1 LARTTSVR
9 PSGKFGM
16 YYRDRKNPPSAKSPW
31 LEKRVRGRMR
41 RRPACG
47 RRKDLGLVQSSQA
60 ACAEVH
66 SLHAAVL
73 KDRDLLNVRLPL
85 PLGPHVRV
93 TDTVSK
99 GRSLAT
105 DIAFR
110 HSCTSLTQI
119 EPASTSAGPIQ
130 SALRLGLY
138 HRPHILAN
146 RPGAAAR
153 CRTQQG
159 RGKAVA
165 AGNCPG
171 RPPALDRN
179 RQRSCCLLDCLGPA
193 MSSGNRPKIRTG
205 KQQAR

>member
-1 LARTTSVR
+1 MLCRH
-9 PSGKFGM
+9 
-16 YYRDRKNPPSAKSPW
+16 RKNPSPAELPW
-31 LEKRVRGRMR
+31 LERVRGQSRPTPASER
-41 RRPACG
+41 RES
-47 RRKDLGLVQSSQA
+47 LGLVQSAQA

-66 SLHAAVL
+66 ALLATVL
-73 KDRDLLNVRLPL
+73 KDRDLLNIRLPL
-85 PLGPHVRV
+85 SFGPHVRV

-99 GRSLAT
+99 GWSLAT

-153 CRTQQG
+153 RRTQQG